1 MATNTLLV
9 TANSTAVDTIK
20 SELAKVAGAPYK
32 LTIASTLNEALARL
46 AAGGIEVVLLDL
58 VMPDYQ
64 GVATFLRL
72 YPKAGDVPV
81 IALVEKADEKLG
93 VKVVEKGAIDY
104 LIIEEILA
112 NLLVRTLRYATERTH
127 SLLALKASETKFRE
141 LYMNVN
147 AGVFQSTPDG
157 KILSANPAMIKLLG
171 YDTEDE
177 LLGVDIARDLYM
189 YPDDREKWSEEMARN
204 GQVRNAELVLRCKD
218 GRKMVV
224 LESSRVVR
232 DPGGKIMYYEGTV
245 TDITE
250 AHELSSQLSYDASH
264 DALTG
269 LINRREF
276 ETRLK
281 RVLERS
287 HIDSSEHAVCYLDLD
302 QFKIVNDNCG
312 HIAGDELLRQ
322 IGAILHEKIR
332 AGDTV
337 ARLGGDEFGILLEH
351 CNRENSLEVA
361 HAMQQAIEKYQFVW
375 GTNSFSIGASVGLV
389 TITKTFRRLTEVL
402 SAADAACYAAKDL
415 GRNRVHIYKEDDS
428 LLLRRAGEMQ
438 WVARVQSALNDDRFH
453 LVAQP
458 IVGLSDAHVGTQHYE
473 LLLRMRDE
481 KGRVVPPGA
490 FLPAVERFNLALRLD
505 DWVVGHAFEVIAR
518 SLPQVGA
525 EGRFFINLSGDSIGD
540 KHFLPMLLRRLES
553 SKVPP
558 QRVCFEITETAA
570 IANLVQ
576 ANKLIAALRQIGC
589 QFGLDD
595 FGSGVSS
602 FAYLKALAVDYLK
615 IDGVF
620 IKSLADDP
628 VDFEMVRSIND
639 IAHVMGKL
647 TIAES
652 VESEAV
658 LAKLQAIGVDF
669 AQGYV
674 LGEPMPVEEIG
685 QELDLLALAPSPA

>member
-1 MATNTLLV
+1 MAPNILLV
-9 TANSTAVDTIK
+9 TANSAAVDNIQGEICQLT
-20 SELAKVAGAPYK
+20 GARYS
-32 LTIASTLNEALARL
+32 LETVGNLSHALERL
-46 AAGGIEVVLLDL
+46 AAGRFEVILLDL
-58 VMPDYQ
+58 MLSDYQ

-72 YPKAGDVPV
+72 YPKAGDVPIV
-81 IALVEKADEKLG
+81 ALVERSDEQLG
-93 VKVVEKGAIDY
+93 LKVVEKGAVDF
-104 LIIEEILA
+104 LIIEEIFA

-127 SLLALKASETKFRE
+127 SMLALKASESKFRE

-157 KILSANPAMIKLLG
+157 KILSANPAMVKLLG
-171 YDTEDE
+171 YESEDE
-177 LLGVDIARDLYM
+177 LLGVDIARDVYM
-189 YPDDREKWSEEMARN
+189 YAEDREKWAQEMERN
-204 GQVRNAELVLRCKD
+204 GQVRNAELILRCED

-232 DPGGKIMYYEGTV
+232 GADGKIMYYEGTL

-281 RVLERS
+281 RVLERA
-287 HIDSSEHAVCYLDLD
+287 HVDSSSHAVCYLDLD
-302 QFKIVNDNCG
+302 QFKIVNDSCG

-322 IGAILHEKIR
+322 IGDVLQKRIR
-332 AGDTV
+332 GGDTV

-351 CNRENSLEVA
+351 CNRDKALEVA
-361 HAMQQAIEKYQFVW
+361 HSMQEGIAKYQFIW
-375 GTNSFSIGASVGLV
+375 GSNRFAIGASVGLV
-389 TITKTFRRLTEVL
+389 VITKAFRRLTEVL

-415 GRNRVHIYKEDDS
+415 GRNRVHTFEEDDS
-428 LLLRRAGEMQ
+428 LLIRRQGEVQ
-438 WVARVQSALNDDRFH
+438 WVARVQSALRENRFH
-453 LVAQP
+453 LLAQP
-458 IVGLSDAHVGTQHYE
+458 IVALAEDASGTQHYE

-481 KGRVVPPGA
+481 NGRVVPPGA
-490 FLPAVERFNLALRLD
+490 FLPAVERFNLAMRLD
-505 DWVVGHAFEVIAR
+505 DWVVGHAFQQVEG
-518 SLPQVGA
+518 SLSLLGPN
-525 EGRFFINLSGDSIGD
+525 GRFFINLSGESLSD
-540 KHFLPMLLRRLES
+540 KHFLPMLLGRLDKS
-553 SKVPP
+553 RVPP
-558 QRVCFEITETAA
+558 DRVCFEITETAA

-576 ANKLIAALRQIGC
+576 ANKLIETLRKLGC

-602 FAYLKALAVDYLK
+602 FAYLKALAVDYVK

-620 IKSLADDP
+620 IKTLAEDP

-639 IAHVMGKL
+639 IAHVMGKK

-652 VESEAV
+652 VESEQV
-658 LAKLQAIGVDF
+658 LAELQAIGVDY
-669 AQGYV
+669 AQGYA
-674 LGEPMPVEEIG
+674 LGEPM
-685 QELDLLALAPSPA
+685 